1 MAKLQIRSAMFLFF
15 IVWLQIIPTAIH
27 RWRAGNHWTSSY
39 TSITATVFSILGVV
53 ALTLARR
60 ALPKEG
66 IVS

>member
-1 MAKLQIRSAMFLFF
+1 MARLQIGSAMFLFF
-15 IVWLQIIPTAIH
+15 IVWLQIIPVAVH
-27 RWRAGNHWTSSY
+27 LWRAGDHWTSGY

-60 ALPKEG
+60 GLPKEG